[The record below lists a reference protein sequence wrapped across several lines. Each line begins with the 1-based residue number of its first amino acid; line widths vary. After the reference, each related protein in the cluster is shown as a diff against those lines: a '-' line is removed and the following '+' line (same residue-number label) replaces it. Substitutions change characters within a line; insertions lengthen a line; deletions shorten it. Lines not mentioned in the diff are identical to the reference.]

1 MKIRIVSNGIF
12 PENLEEGVGGALR
25 LQLEIARVLGKNN
38 QVQLI
43 SKSREGS
50 HTQKTEFGE
59 LVRIKLREKL
69 KVGKKDFSY
78 LFPLLLFVLKEGKYD
93 ILHASTNPYILYLP
107 RARRKVLH
115 LHMSTSN
122 LIKNT
127 SYQKALQKA
136 DAIIC
141 CSKFI
146 QREILEY
153 TNYPSKKVHVIYNGV
168 NLESLRMPRQKKENG
183 IRILYAGQIN
193 KEKGLEHLIEAF
205 KIVSKDFPN
214 VALLIAGSAS
224 IWPDLDKRKFEVD
237 KRYELEMKEKAKGGK
252 IKFLGKL
259 SLNELY
265 KVYNRCDVFVLP
277 SVIQEAL
284 PMVVLEAM
292 ASGLP
297 IIASNVGGVPELVQ
311 HEKTGLLVKPGDLGE
326 LAEALRKLL
335 SDERLREKMGKESYQ
350 YAEEFSIEKMTEQIY
365 TLYEEILSK

>member
-1 MKIRIVSNGIF
+1 
-12 PENLEEGVGGALR
+12 
-25 LQLEIARVLGKNN
+25 
-38 QVQLI
+38 
-43 SKSREGS
+43 
-50 HTQKTEFGE
+50 
-59 LVRIKLREKL
+59 
-69 KVGKKDFSY
+69 
-78 LFPLLLFVLKEGKYD
+78 
-93 ILHASTNPYILYLP
+93 
-107 RARRKVLH
+107 
-115 LHMSTSN
+115 
-122 LIKNT
+122 
-127 SYQKALQKA
+127 
-136 DAIIC
+136 
-141 CSKFI
+141 
-146 QREILEY
+146 
-153 TNYPSKKVHVIYNGV
+153 
-168 NLESLRMPRQKKENG
+168 MPRQKKENG